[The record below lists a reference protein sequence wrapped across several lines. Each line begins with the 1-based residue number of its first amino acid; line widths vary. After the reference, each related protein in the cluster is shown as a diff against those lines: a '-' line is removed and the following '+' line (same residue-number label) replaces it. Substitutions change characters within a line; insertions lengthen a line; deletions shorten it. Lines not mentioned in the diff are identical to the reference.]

1 MGPDE
6 FLRKLKDLRFRG
18 VEDQIFKAYFIEN
31 KRGLN
36 ELAEY
41 VGVPHSTVCRH
52 HQTVSEIKNDY
63 IEFLVFKF
71 RKEFEEARCKAELG
85 QAISFFLMF
94 IVKNKKF
101 LRGFFQEGAGEMIF
115 RILRW
120 LRDEKGM
127 DYRVLEEGLLIK
139 GFGYGMYAILEDWSE
154 REFRETEMRA
164 VFRRIVGLVAII
176 EKMKGV

>member
-6 FLRKLKDLRFRG
+6 FLRKLRDLRFRRT
-18 VEDQIFKAYFIEN
+18 EDQIFKAYFVEN
-31 KRGLN
+31 RRGLN
-36 ELAEY
+36 ELADY
-41 VGVPHSTVCRH
+41 IGVPSSTICRH
-52 HQTVSEIKNDY
+52 HRSISEIKDDY

-71 RKEFEEARCKAELG
+71 CKEFEETKCGAELS

-94 IVKNKKF
+94 MMKNKKF
-101 LRGFFQEGAGEMIF
+101 LRGFFREGAGEMIF

-154 REFRETEMRA
+154 REFRETEIGA
-164 VFRRIVGLVAII
+164 VFRRIMKLAEII
-176 EKMKGV
+176 EKMRGV

>member
-1 MGPDE
+1 
-6 FLRKLKDLRFRG
+6 
-18 VEDQIFKAYFIEN
+18 
-31 KRGLN
+31 
-36 ELAEY
+36 
-41 VGVPHSTVCRH
+41 
-52 HQTVSEIKNDY
+52 
-63 IEFLVFKF
+63 VFKF

-101 LRGFFQEGAGEMIF
+101 LRGFFREGAGEMIF

-120 LRDEKGM
+120 LRDERGM

-164 VFRRIVGLVAII
+164 VFRRIVGLVEII